1 MLDLTSSSLP
11 VTNLATPPYALSQ
24 QPVKV
29 SHHYNVALPLRGAPN
44 NDLFKVLWYFLR
56 VLACAVGATLF
67 SVS

>member
-29 SHHYNVALPLRGAPN
+29 SHHYNVVVSLV
-44 NDLFKVLWYFLR
+44 DYVLVPPEETIAWISSQTTQKNL
-56 VLACAVGATLF
+56 LLWQN
-67 SVS
+67 

>member
-29 SHHYNVALPLRGAPN
+29 SHHYNVVASLV
-44 NDLFKVLWYFLR
+44 DYVLVPPEETIAWISSQTTKKNL
-56 VLACAVGATLF
+56 LLWQN
-67 SVS
+67 